1 MAQIQ
6 QARKENTELG
16 KKYKELLN
24 KNLKQ
29 RETTMDILEKHEKFL
44 YPVVRIF
51 SNKAAGSGTVIYCEP
66 DTKDDVKDEWLTFVL
81 TNYHV
86 VSDLIMYKDEWDALL
101 KAQRKKEF
109 RDKARV
115 EVFSYVRVSD
125 MDSSNRFSADIVAY
139 DVNHDLAILKID
151 SPTRIKRIAKL
162 IPRDKIKDLKL
173 FMDVVVGGCSLAH
186 DPFCNFGQLTYLKE
200 MIDQREYFMTN
211 ASSIF
216 GNSGGGLFLAETGEL
231 IGVPS
236 RITGLQLGFGLDIIS
251 WMGFSAHA
259 SRIYD
264 FIDQQELKFL
274 YDPTDNYYDAMERR
288 KKKEREAILALKAEI
303 AKEEAMV

>member
-1 MAQIQ
+1 
-6 QARKENTELG
+6 
-16 KKYKELLN
+16 
-24 KNLKQ
+24 
-29 RETTMDILEKHEKFL
+29 MDILEKHEKFL

-66 DTKDDVKDEWLTFVL
+66 DAKEGVKDEWLTFVL
-81 TNYHV
+81 TNHHV
-86 VSDLIMYKDEWDALL
+86 VSDLISYKDQWDALL
-101 KAQRKKEF
+101 KAQRKQEF

-139 DVNHDLAILKID
+139 DVNHDLAVLKLD
-151 SPTRIKRIAKL
+151 SPTRIKRTTKL
-162 IPRDKIKDLKL
+162 ISRDKISDLKL
-173 FMDVVVGGCSLAH
+173 FMDVIVGGCSLAH
-186 DPFCNFGQLTYLKE
+186 DPFCNHGQLTYLKE
-200 MIDQREYFMTN
+200 IIDQREYLMTN

-236 RITGLQLGFGLDIIS
+236 RITGVQLGFGMDIIT
-251 WMGFSAHA
+251 WMGFSAHPE
-259 SRIYD
+259 RIYS
-264 FIDQQELKFL
+264 FLEEQELKFL
-274 YDPTDNYYDAMERR
+274 YDPADDYYKAMDRR

-303 AKEEAMV
+303 AKEEATV